1 MKNIIL
7 TLAFAAMF
15 AGIASF
21 EASAQESS
29 VQESAAP
36 TVRRSGKV
44 LSVDGRKLT
53 EAETYSYVSERCGEP
68 YAQRW
73 NNSAKIYGVGRGL
86 LISSAV
92 TIPVGMTTCIIGT
105 AMVAGTAVGV
115 GIGTAMTGGLAD
127 TDLSPE
133 AQRTIQAG
141 AALAICGATIA
152 VVGFSTLVAGAVCVP
167 VGKGRMNSIAN
178 SCNSANSAPALT
190 MNFGPCPHG
199 IGMTLNF

>member
-44 LSVDGRKLT
+44 LSVDGQKLT

-73 NNSAKIYGVGRGL
+73 NNSAKIYGVGKGL

-115 GIGTAMTGGLAD
+115 GLGTAMTGGLAD

-199 IGMTLNF
+199 IGMTMNF